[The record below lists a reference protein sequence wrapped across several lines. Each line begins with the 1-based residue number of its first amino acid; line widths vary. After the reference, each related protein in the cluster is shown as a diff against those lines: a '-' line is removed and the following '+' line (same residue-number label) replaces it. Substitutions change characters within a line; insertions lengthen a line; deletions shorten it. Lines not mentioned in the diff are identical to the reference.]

1 MFFVA
6 RIVVS
11 HRSIVSL
18 RLQCK
23 FDDQVTRITHLPQ
36 QKDQESDRYRQ
47 SSQSALQV
55 LLVSTQLVTT
65 SSIRY
70 SRKYEIVKN

>member
-1 MFFVA
+1 M
-6 RIVVS
+6 
-11 HRSIVSL
+11 
-18 RLQCK
+18 
-23 FDDQVTRITHLPQ
+23 THLPQ